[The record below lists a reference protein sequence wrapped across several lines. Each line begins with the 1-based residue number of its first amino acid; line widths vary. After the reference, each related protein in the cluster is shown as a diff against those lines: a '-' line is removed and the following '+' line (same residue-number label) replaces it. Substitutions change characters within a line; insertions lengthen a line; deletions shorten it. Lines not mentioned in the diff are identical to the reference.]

1 LDQTITLAQR
11 PQTVFALQRPSLGI
25 KKGIKKGIKNGIK
38 NG

>member
-1 LDQTITLAQR
+1 MDQTITLAQR
-11 PQTVFALQRPSLGI
+11 PQTVVALERPSLGI

>member
-11 PQTVFALQRPSLGI
+11 PQTVFALERPSLGI